1 MIIRLTIIWYNM
13 AIKMVVVLLSLARTG
28 CHLQELPKLP
38 ADAPLVKVIHAVAP
52 SPLATVDA
60 TVWNRWPP
68 GVRMTCS
75 LAIWWP
81 YDEDKTWN
89 WGHITMTPTTA
100 ILWDMITRGPM
111 ANIRVNQHSDGSHRP
126 WSSMMYLWKWWLPIA
141 SCNKLHQ
148 INRSS

>member
-1 MIIRLTIIWYNM
+1 MDLRKNRSSSMIIRLTIIWYNM

-28 CHLQELPKLP
+28 CHLQELPKPP

-60 TVWNRWPP
+60 TVDATVWKKGWPP
-68 GVRMTCS
+68 GV
-75 LAIWWP
+75 
-81 YDEDKTWN
+81 
-89 WGHITMTPTTA
+89 HITMTPTTA
-100 ILWDMITRGPM
+100 IWMDMITRGPM

-126 WSSMMYLWKWWLPIA
+126 WSSMMYLRKWWLSIA

-148 INRSS
+148 INR